1 MARRVLPFAVIAGL
15 LAILP
20 GCGFFGFQQRPAWR
34 DAAEKACLARKGVR
48 ASPWIQ
54 PAREI
59 SGPGICG
66 LVQPYKIAGLTGGAV
81 QLNSPATLGCPVTE
95 ALEAWLESVV
105 QPAALARF
113 GQPVTQIESMGS
125 YACRGINNQ
134 RGSKLSEHAF
144 GNALDIG
151 AFELADGRKIVI
163 RKDWARGEEQEKAF
177 LREAHVG
184 ACDHFTTV
192 LGPGSNAFHYDH
204 FHVDLAM
211 HGATSQG
218 LRRYCR
224 PVIKEIAPA
233 PRRDDLPD
241 PPALEPEWEIA
252 RAKMRGG
259 RTLAQA
265 APIPPSRPLGLI
277 GAAPPPPARQLT
289 VAGLAGAYTGGQS
302 GASGGQARSA
312 GFGGGNLA
320 LGAPPQ
326 PLRAPV
332 ARGMLRDDGA
342 FVPPGEIG
350 D

>member
-34 DAAEKACLARKGVR
+34 DAAEKACLARKAVR
-48 ASPWIQ
+48 PSAYIQ

-66 LVQPYKIAGLTGGAV
+66 LVQPYKIAGLVGGTV
-81 QLNSPATLGCPVTE
+81 QLNSQATLGCPVTE
-95 ALEAWLESVV
+95 ALENWLEAVV

-113 GQPVTQIESMGS
+113 GQPVTQIDSMGS
-125 YACRGINNQ
+125 YACRAINNQ
-134 RGSKLSEHAF
+134 RGAKLSEHAF

-151 AFELADGRKIVI
+151 AFELADGRRIVI
-163 RKDWARGEEQEKAF
+163 RKDWTRGEEQEKAF

-192 LGPGSNAFHYDH
+192 LGPGSNVFHYDH

-211 HGATSQG
+211 HGSTSQG

-224 PVIKEIAPA
+224 PIIRDIAPA

-259 RTLAQA
+259 QTLAQA
-265 APIPPSRPLGLI
+265 APLPPARPIGLI
-277 GAAPPPPARQLT
+277 GAAPPAPQRQLT
-289 VAGLAGAYTGGQS
+289 VAGLAGAAG
-302 GASGGQARSA
+302 GGQAGYGANA
-312 GFGGGNLA
+312 GAGRGSGLM
-320 LGAPPQ
+320 LGAPPA

-332 ARGMLRDDGA
+332 ARGMMRDDGA